1 VLLRSYEHWLEETVN
16 EMQVLALDSATAGL
30 DVSLRCVRIA
40 LASGATRHRLDWFI
54 RGEPHAVAW
63 HRVRGCFNRIPA
75 PLRAYLQQC
84 NARARELNALESV
97 FRYAV
102 SQLATYLEHGTVKV
116 KGSTACETSEW
127 SRRVA
132 SGRVIRRT
140 QSSHS
145 KNLIVGSAFVS
156 KGQTF
161 DERSP
166 QWASTQN

>member
-1 VLLRSYEHWLEETVN
+1 MTDRVSDLDRRRKAFNGKGTGVGQPATALPVSRVAGRAGFRVLLRSYEHWLEETVN

-63 HRVRGCFNRIPA
+63 HRVRGCFDRIPA

-116 KGSTACETSEW
+116 QRIDGM
-127 SRRVA
+127 
-132 SGRVIRRT
+132 
-140 QSSHS
+140 
-145 KNLIVGSAFVS
+145 
-156 KGQTF
+156 
-161 DERSP
+161 
-166 QWASTQN
+166 